1 MKKLNF
7 SLIIT
12 VVFILSVFNSFS
24 QNDVPKKYHL
34 THKMTPEERELMKT
48 YSQSR
53 SFYET
58 NPPAGEIRNIAEWEP
73 MESVIVAYDGS
84 FGIPV
89 SLIADMS
96 QVSDITT
103 IVSGSSE
110 ENTVRNIYSSNSVNL
125 SRCHFVYQDPDSWW
139 TRDYS
144 PWFIAIDNS
153 DVAIINFPYNRPRPN
168 DDDVPILMANEL
180 GIDLYGMNVTHTG
193 GNYMCDGYGA
203 AVSTDLVWDENSSL
217 SHTEINTKMQNY
229 LGINNYHVTADP
241 LDDYIKH
248 VDCWGK
254 FLDVDKILIT
264 QVPPTDYRYNDYEA
278 IATYFSQQN
287 CSWGYP
293 YKVIRVQ
300 AANHD
305 DYDVNPYSNSLILNG
320 KVYVPQ
326 SGSDLDDDA
335 IVTYT
340 EAMPGYEIIPVYSSG
355 WYNTDAL
362 HCRTHGVADREM
374 LYIKHIPLHGDLAFQ
389 SQYTIE
395 ADVTSYG
402 GSPLLSG
409 FPKLYYRQN
418 GGTWQEEVM
427 TNTSGITYAASISSV
442 GGDNTIEYYLYA
454 ENDNGKIRTYPY
466 AGTTDPFSFSY
477 TGGNVLTPEYFEIC
491 IGNSTGTITLTNYT
505 GTIMD
510 WERRFNSG
518 NWSSLGIT
526 SETYSETPANPGI
539 WEYRVLLDGS
549 TYSTITTVSVNELPV
564 AGTASSSTSEIC
576 EADDFDLTLTGNT
589 GNLLWQLSAD
599 GITWY
604 TIEDGETSPYT
615 ISGLNQNAYFRAKV
629 FNGSCDTVFSNEIF
643 ITVNPAATG
652 GTVTSGTNQICS
664 GETANLTLS
673 NFNGNIQWQNSN
685 DGTNWNNISGANSN
699 TYTSDALTS
708 NTFFRANLSL
718 GTCPDAQSNEI
729 EIEVF
734 EPPVSGYTYTANNQT
749 ITFTNTSTN
758 ATNYTWDFGDGNTS
772 SQINPVHIY
781 SAEGDY
787 TVALTASN
795 GVCDADVYNQIF
807 SVSYVGIFDLNSQI
821 NIIPNPNKG
830 IFTIEINNTPSELS
844 IYDINGKEIF
854 SEKLYSGKRTI
865 DISKFNSG
873 IYFIKINNTKSLT
886 FKKLIIKK

>member
-264 QVPPTDYRYNDYEA
+264 QVPVTDYRYNDYEA

-293 YKVIRVQ
+293 YEVIRVQ
-300 AANHD
+300 AADHD

-326 SGSDLDDDA
+326 TGSDLDDDA

-442 GGDNTIEYYLYA
+442 GGNNTIEYYLYA
-454 ENDNGKIRTYPY
+454 ENDNGKTRTYPY
-466 AGTTDPFSFSY
+466 AGTTNPFSFSY
-477 TGGNVLTPEYFEIC
+477 TGGNVLTTEYSEIC

-505 GTIMD
+505 GTITD

-549 TYSTITTVSVNELPV
+549 TYSTIATVSVNELPV

-652 GTVTSGTNQICS
+652 GTVISGTNPICS

-685 DGTNWNNISGANSN
+685 DGTNWNNISGATSN

-734 EPPVSGYTYTANNQT
+734 EPTVSEYTYTANNQT

-758 ATNYTWDFGDGNTS
+758 ATNYTWNFGDGNTS

-795 GVCDADVYNQIF
+795 GVCDADIYNQTI

-830 IFTIEINNTPSELS
+830 IFTIEINNTPSELR
-844 IYDINGKEIF
+844 IYNINGKEIF
-854 SEKLYSGKRTI
+854 SEKLYSGKKTI

-873 IYFIKINNTKSLT
+873 IYFIKDTIL
-886 FKKLIIKK
+886 